1 MSKVLSIYND
11 WAFCDVVLPA
21 VANVEYSF
29 LLDAERFHLFKNEL
43 IELECIQNGWYFSK
57 SSQGSTIEAVD
68 GKKSDGSALPEYGRY
83 HLSTVGG
90 DMLTILVEEKDNP
103 LYVYRKYVL
112 VTNQTI
118 SIGLDADNNICYRYP
133 IESQTKSFVS
143 RRHCTITYDGTAM
156 FLNDTSANGTY
167 VNNVRANGRT
177 ELRFGDHVRVFGLSL
192 VCMGNILAVNCPK
205 GCEIRLSEAA
215 AAELEFLEA
224 KGDKDGNS
232 NKFVFYRAPR
242 SIPKINSEVI
252 SIDPPPNP
260 REPSNTPLFMQIG
273 PAVTMTIPM
282 LLGSGMTIVAS
293 RMSGGA
299 SSALM
304 FTGIISAVAS
314 AGIGVF
320 WAIINMRYGKK
331 KARLEE
337 EARFEKY
344 GQYLINK
351 QKQIEDIY
359 HANAEALRGKY
370 ISSEVIVEYDYNNER
385 LWSRNFNH
393 SDVLTYRLGLGEV
406 PNPAAIEV
414 QKERFTMLDDSL
426 ADKPKMIKD
435 RFSILRDVPVCVD
448 IRDKSLI
455 GVIGDSNSWAQIIK
469 NLVLQIAGNN
479 SYTDVKIAF
488 TYDTN
493 QISNEKEWEF
503 VKWLPHTW
511 SEDKKIRYFA
521 TNKNEAGEVFYSL
534 GQTMRTRSE
543 EEGGIKPYYV
553 LIVLNK
559 ELLEGELIAKYISDN
574 SNEIGLSTIIVAEHY
589 EELPNNC
596 EFIIE
601 NNSGFAGIYRTTD
614 ENTDKFAVR
623 FDAISDSKLM
633 DFARRLANTEI
644 NEVESGGEIPNAI
657 TFFDMYGISRPQELN
672 AAERWRRSKTAES
685 MKALIG
691 FRSGGTPC
699 YLDVHERYHGPH
711 GLVAGTT
718 GSGKSETLQTYMLS
732 LAINYSP
739 DDVGFFIIDYKGGG
753 MANLFD
759 GLPHM
764 IGAISNLSG
773 NQVKRA
779 MVSIKSENKRRQRV
793 FSYYGVNNINAYTSL
808 YKEGSAKEPIPH
820 MFIIIDEFAELK
832 REEPDFMREL
842 VSVAQVGRSLGVH
855 LILATQKP
863 AGTVDD
869 NIWSN
874 SKFRLCLR
882 VQDRQ
887 DSMDMLHR
895 ADAAY
900 LTQAG
905 RGYLQV
911 GNDELFELF
920 QSGYSGAVYDEVLG
934 DKKLVVAQ
942 MLNPIG
948 KVDLVGNHF
957 KIQYQ
962 EEARRQWIDIVCK
975 AVQQAFD
982 HLASEGI
989 GSIDDAVSAERL
1001 QEEIYAFMEKQNI
1014 DYKPSQYNDA
1024 RLREFVKLFGM
1035 ASHVQK
1041 DKKAAFIIDTAIEQ
1055 GIRLPEVKSKSQLE
1069 AINEYLAEVA
1079 AANGYTHDLQLWMPV
1094 LPESMVL
1101 TEIEGYKDL
1110 ELRDR
1115 IQAPEKEQWSLS
1127 VIVGKG
1133 DDPENQSQMPISV
1146 DLGNNGHHAICGT
1159 VSTGKSTFLQTMVY
1173 SMINKYTSEEVNI
1186 YLIDFSSK
1194 LLTVFGESKH
1204 VGGIMTDAEEDEEK
1218 ISKFFTMITVT
1229 IEERKN
1235 LLASSNYRD
1244 YVEHGKKKL
1253 PAIVIVID
1261 NYASFKEKTNERYE
1275 DIIKQLAKE
1284 GISYGFYLI
1293 VTAGGF
1299 GAAEISSRLADNF
1312 RTTISLEMSDI
1323 YQYSDVLRVVR
1334 VPIYPE
1340 TNVKGRGLVFHG
1352 EKIIEFQTALA
1363 ASGES
1368 TFDRNDNIRERIA
1381 QINKM
1386 EIGKGAKKIPVIP
1399 KKPIWDEYIKED
1411 DYQRMLG
1418 IPALLPNGYDAE
1430 TAAYSSIDLTNL
1442 LTYVINGTRK
1452 SGKSTYMKTLIRACM
1467 DKGSDVCI
1475 IEIGSTEFA
1484 QIASSTGCR
1493 YIRDG
1498 KGIFDFAKN
1507 TLLAEA
1513 GIRADRKKECM
1524 AAHMEDEEFF
1534 EAMSGYR
1541 RICVFIPSVVNFLG
1555 ELYNRES
1562 EAYNAVN
1569 VYETLSGDKGFHYNF
1584 HFFMELNDSDISEV
1598 MGYKFMTGFKENGQ
1612 GLRFGGKYLSQ
1623 KLFSYANVSYKI
1635 QGNALKPGIGVV
1647 PSDDEN
1653 ARLEQIVVPNY
1664 KG

>member
-1 MSKVLSIYND
+1 MSRVLSVYND
-11 WAFCDVVLPA
+11 WAFCDVVLPSA
-21 VANVEYSF
+21 SNVEYSF
-29 LLDAERFHLFKNEL
+29 LLDAERFHLFQNEL
-43 IELECIQNGWYFSK
+43 IALECIQDNWYFCK
-57 SSQGSTIEAVD
+57 SPQGSVIEAADGQKPYD
-68 GKKSDGSALPEYGRY
+68 GKLPDYGRY
-83 HLSTVGG
+83 NLSTVAG
-90 DMLTILVEEKDNP
+90 DNLAILAEEKDNP
-103 LYVYRKYVL
+103 LFVYRKYVL
-112 VTNQTI
+112 IPNQTV
-118 SIGLDADNNICYRYP
+118 SIGLETDNNICYRYP
-133 IESQTKSFVS
+133 VEKQTKSFVS
-143 RRHCTITYDGTAM
+143 RHHCTITYDGTAM

-167 VNNVRANGRT
+167 INNVRVNGRT
-177 ELRFGDHVRVFGLSL
+177 ELCFGDHVRVFGLSL
-192 VCMGNILAVNCPK
+192 VCMGNVLAVNCPK
-205 GCEIRLSEAA
+205 GCDIRLTEAA
-215 AAELEFLEA
+215 PAELEFLET
-224 KGDKDGNS
+224 KGDKSGS
-232 NKFVFYRAPR
+232 SGKFIFYRAPR

-260 REPSNTPLFMQIG
+260 KEPSNTPLFMQIG
-273 PAVTMTIPM
+273 PAMTMTIPM

-293 RMSGGA
+293 RMSGSA
-299 SSALM
+299 NSALM

-320 WAIINMRYGKK
+320 WAITNMRYGKK
-331 KARLEE
+331 RARLEE

-351 QKQIEDIY
+351 QKQIEGIY
-359 HANAEALRGKY
+359 NANAEALRGKY
-370 ISSEVIVEYDYNNER
+370 ISSEVIAEYDHTNER

-393 SDVLTYRLGLGEV
+393 SDVLTYRLGLGDV
-406 PNPAAIEV
+406 PNPSAIEV

-426 ADKPKMIKD
+426 AEKPRMIRE
-435 RFSILRDVPVCVD
+435 RFSILRSVPVCVD

-455 GVIGDSNSWAQIIK
+455 GVIGDANSWAQIIK
-469 NLVLQIAGNN
+469 NLIIQIAGNN

-488 TYDTN
+488 TYDAN
-493 QISNEKEWEF
+493 QISNERTWEF

-543 EEGGIKPYYV
+543 EEGGVKPYYV

-559 ELLEGELIAKYISDN
+559 ELLEGELLAKYISDT

-601 NNSGFAGIYRTTD
+601 NNSSFSGVYRTTD
-614 ENTDKFAVR
+614 ENTDKYAVQ
-623 FDAISDSKLM
+623 FDAISDNKAVE
-633 DFARRLANTEI
+633 FAKRLANIEI
-644 NEVESGGEIPNAI
+644 NEVESGGEIPNSI
-657 TFFDMYGISRPQELN
+657 TFFDMYGISKPEELN
-672 AAERWRRSKTAES
+672 AVERWRRSRTAES

-691 FRSGGTPC
+691 FRSGGAPC

-808 YKEGSAKEPIPH
+808 YKEGSTKEPIPH

-942 MLNPIG
+942 MLNSIG

-962 EEARRQWIDIVCK
+962 EEARRQWIGLVCE
-975 AVQQAFD
+975 AVRHAFGNME
-982 HLASEGI
+982 AEGI
-989 GSIDDAVSAERL
+989 GNFDDAANEERL
-1001 QEEIYAFMEKQNI
+1001 RDDVYAYMEKRNI

-1024 RLREFVKLFGM
+1024 RLREFVKLYGM
-1035 ASHVQK
+1035 AEDVPK
-1041 DKKAAFIIDTAIEQ
+1041 EEKPDFIIGAAIEQ

-1079 AANGYTHDLQLWMPV
+1079 EANGYTHDLQLWMPV
-1094 LPESMVL
+1094 LPENMVL
-1101 TEIEGYKDL
+1101 TEIEGYKDF
-1110 ELRDR
+1110 ELRER
-1115 IQAPEKEQWSLS
+1115 IQAQEKDQWSLS

-1133 DDPENQSQMPISV
+1133 DDPENQSQMPICV
-1146 DLGNNGHHAICGT
+1146 NLADNGHHAICGT
-1159 VSTGKSTFLQTMVY
+1159 VSTGKSTFLQTLVY
-1173 SMINKYTSEEVNI
+1173 SLINKYTPEEINL

-1194 LLTVFGESKH
+1194 LLTVFGESKQ

-1229 IEERKN
+1229 IDERKK

-1244 YVEHGKKKL
+1244 YVEHGRKRL
-1253 PAIVIVID
+1253 PAVILVID
-1261 NYASFKEKTNERYE
+1261 NYAGFKEKTNERYE

-1284 GISYGFYLI
+1284 GISYGFYLV

-1363 ASGES
+1363 VSGES
-1368 TFDRNDNIRERIA
+1368 TFDRNRNIKKRIA
-1381 QINKM
+1381 QINQM
-1386 EIGKGAKKIPVIP
+1386 EIGKSAKKIPVIP
-1399 KKPIWDEYIKED
+1399 EKPIWEEYVKED
-1411 DYQRMLG
+1411 DYTRMLG
-1418 IPALLPNGYDAE
+1418 IPSMLPNGYDAE
-1430 TAAYSSIDLTNL
+1430 TAAYSYIDLTNL
-1442 LTYVINGTRK
+1442 LTYVVSGTRK
-1452 SGKSTYMKTLIRACM
+1452 SGKSTYMKTLIRACR
-1467 DKGSDVCI
+1467 DKDSDVCI
-1475 IEIGSTEFA
+1475 IETGSTEFA
-1484 QIASSTGCR
+1484 QIASDAGCR
-1493 YIRDG
+1493 YVSDG
-1498 KGIFDFAKN
+1498 KGIFDFAKT

-1513 GIRADRKKECM
+1513 GRRADRKKECM
-1524 AAHMEDEEFF
+1524 AAHMEDAEFF
-1534 EAMSGYR
+1534 AAMSGYR
-1541 RICVFIPSVVNFLG
+1541 RVCVFIPNAMGFLK

-1584 HFFMELNDSDISEV
+1584 HFFIEVNDSDIGEV
-1598 MGYKFMTGFKENGQ
+1598 LGYPFMSGFKENGK

-1635 QGNALKPGIGVV
+1635 QGNALKPGIGVA
-1647 PSDDEN
+1647 PNDDEN